1 MIKMPNKLLAAAALN
16 LLAFSTTTQALP
28 PATVQQLVSA
38 YRQYKD
44 ITVPDISVPTVVE
57 VSLADAAL
65 ARFDVAVLNQAQS
78 VFEPHYFRQETFR
91 NQIPMSVTAN
101 APAAN
106 AQAMLD
112 ADPQT
117 YTEFTVPADAAAT
130 AQIILTSEQPIT
142 SASLTFL
149 LDSNVALPN
158 SIAVHA
164 SDEAAG
170 EKIIV
175 APRELGDQ
183 TIAFPKTTAKQWTIT
198 LSHSQLLRITELR
211 LHQENAAKQSTNA
224 VRFLAQPAHTYR
236 VYFDPDRYSAP
247 PVGEAGNLT
256 SDTDVVILPAIAAEP
271 NPAYVIADVDQD
283 GVPDIRD
290 NCVNIANAD
299 QQDKN
304 ANKRGDA
311 CDDFDRD
318 GLSNTIDNCPDAPN
332 RNQADADGDG
342 LGDVCDTEES
352 RLTERYAWLPWL
364 GIGSAA
370 VVLIILFTITGRSV
384 INYRDHDKN
393 SSPPPNVNAT

>member
-1 MIKMPNKLLAAAALN
+1 
-16 LLAFSTTTQALP
+16 
-28 PATVQQLVSA
+28 
-38 YRQYKD
+38 
-44 ITVPDISVPTVVE
+44 
-57 VSLADAAL
+57 
-65 ARFDVAVLNQAQS
+65 
-78 VFEPHYFRQETFR
+78 
-91 NQIPMSVTAN
+91 MSVTAN